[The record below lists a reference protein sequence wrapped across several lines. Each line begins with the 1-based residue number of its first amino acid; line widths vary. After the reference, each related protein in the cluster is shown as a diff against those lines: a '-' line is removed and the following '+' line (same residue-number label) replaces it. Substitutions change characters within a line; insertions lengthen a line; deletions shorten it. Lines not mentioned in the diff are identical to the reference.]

1 MICLNIDEMDRIC
14 RGLRSGTV
22 TWGEICSQ
30 RHPEFIE
37 QQTTKEQQ

>member
-1 MICLNIDEMDRIC
+1 MAGILQ
-14 RGLRSGTV
+14 GLSSGTV

-30 RHPEFIE
+30 YPEFVE

>member
-1 MICLNIDEMDRIC
+1 MAGILQ
-14 RGLRSGTV
+14 GLSSGTV

-30 RHPEFIE
+30 YSEFVE